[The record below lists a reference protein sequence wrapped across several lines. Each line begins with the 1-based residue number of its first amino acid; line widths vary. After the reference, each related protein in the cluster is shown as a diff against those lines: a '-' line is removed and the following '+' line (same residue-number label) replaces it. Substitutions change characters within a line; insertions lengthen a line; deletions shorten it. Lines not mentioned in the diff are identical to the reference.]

1 MSDEVQDSIK
11 KDEREEK
18 NLGGESGEMVE
29 EMAKEQ
35 VGEEASDDVKEVA
48 QSTAATDAGTSGA
61 ELEQSGS
68 IEKTEDETPA
78 AEVSTEEEKEEAEGE
93 QVKETAVEEPRTRR
107 IYFRKKV
114 CRLCTQKI
122 EVIDYKDVDLLSR
135 FIADSGKILPRRM
148 TGTCARHQRMLAR
161 AIKRARIA
169 ALLPFV
175 AK

>member
-1 MSDEVQDSIK
+1 MSEEVQGEEVNEVPENGVEGQEETS
-11 KDEREEK
+11 REVLQTEEV
-18 NLGGESGEMVE
+18 ESGPSDSD
-29 EMAKEQ
+29 Q
-35 VGEEASDDVKEVA
+35 SDDKEVA
-48 QSTAATDAGTSGA
+48 VKSVETS
-61 ELEQSGS
+61 EETE
-68 IEKTEDETPA
+68 EKEDET
-78 AEVSTEEEKEEAEGE
+78 T
-93 QVKETAVEEPRTRR
+93 QVQTPPVEEQRVRR

-122 EVIDYKDVDLLSR
+122 ESVDYKDVDLLRR